1 MKLKIFIILFWIIIG
16 ANVARVYAQE
26 NGNRTSLSI
35 TPPLS
40 EIVMQPGKSITQAF
54 TIAND
59 GTVDLEVIPT
69 IVDFS
74 ADDTTGAPI
83 VFEKNENFPYAELQN
98 LDKKLG
104 APFLLKAGSKDQLV
118 LRITIPPSEPDRDY
132 YKTLLLKTSPSGL
145 VQTNGTQTVSQAYIG
160 VHILLSVSG
169 NGEDRAKLVIEKFS
183 VPRIV
188 DMFSSVPISL
198 IVKNIGANYTKA
210 HGQVSIAS
218 TFGKV
223 VKIFPLL
230 PENVLAGSIRKLQA
244 SVQDPDDTK
253 SAIAIPMEY
262 RPLFLLGQY
271 TVAATVGRDNQESPD
286 EKIIKVFAFPISP
299 AVVVISIWL
308 AMKTANHFRKEH
320 EDI

>member
-1 MKLKIFIILFWIIIG
+1 MKVRIFIILFGITIG
-16 ANVARVYAQE
+16 AGVARVYAQE
-26 NGNRTSLSI
+26 NGNRTSISI

-40 EIVMQPGKSITQAF
+40 EIVMQPGRSITQAF
-54 TIAND
+54 TITND

-74 ADDTTGAPI
+74 PDDTTGAPI

-104 APFLLKAGSKDQLV
+104 APFLLKAGSKDQLI
-118 LRITIPPSEPDRDY
+118 LRITIPNSEPDRDY

-145 VQTNGTQTVSQAYIG
+145 LQTNGTQTVSQAYIG
-160 VHILLSVSG
+160 VHVLLSVSG
-169 NGEDRAKLVIEKFS
+169 NGEDRAKLVIEKLS

-188 DMFSSVPISL
+188 DMFSSLPISL
-198 IVKNIGANYTKA
+198 IVKNIGTNYTKA

-230 PENVLAGSIRKLQA
+230 PENVLAGSIRRLQ
-244 SVQDPDDTK
+244 SSMQDPDDTK
-253 SAIAIPMEY
+253 SAIAAPMEY
-262 RPLFLLGQY
+262 RPLFLLGQH
-271 TVAATVGRDNQESPD
+271 TVTATVGRENQETPD
-286 EKIIKVFAFPISP
+286 EKIIKVFALPISP
-299 AVVVISIWL
+299 AVVIMLIWL
-308 AMKTANHFRKEH
+308 AIKTANHFRKEH
-320 EDI
+320 EKI